1 MPMTWDNIYL
11 ACDVMCG
18 EASDGHKTVL
28 GQQRVMASGV
38 VRVSGMDRVCPAWI
52 TFRAAVGGPIQC
64 QIRLLVEQV
73 LARRRLAAQPVEG
86 AIAVGSVIQNPTPFT
101 EINNGSPEGSK
112 KRALEGR
119 STSL

>member
-1 MPMTWDNIYL
+1 MTWDNIL

-38 VRVSGMDRVCPAWI
+38 VRVSGMDRKL